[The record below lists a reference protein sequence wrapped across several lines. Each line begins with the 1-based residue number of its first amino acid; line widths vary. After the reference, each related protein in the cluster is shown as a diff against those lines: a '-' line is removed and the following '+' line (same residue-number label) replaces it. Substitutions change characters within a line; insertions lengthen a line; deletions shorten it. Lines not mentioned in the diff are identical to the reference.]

1 MKFIQY
7 IMVFNFLFGLGRVQA
22 QQEAQVS
29 QYIISPMLIN
39 PAFSSVADYWETNFV
54 YRNQWVGIKDAP
66 VTTYISTQ
74 STIGKPHYSSTHK
87 RDFHGWHGVGALL
100 MSDQIGPLSTNRL
113 KLNYSY
119 NKGLTSGK
127 KYGHSHE
134 DGLRLAF
141 GAMIDYSFVQVD
153 KQLLGQSQNSTG
165 SNVAN
170 TTAQE
175 DITYANIAKNAE
187 PVFDIDLGLML
198 YYNNTFFLGV
208 SSSQILQSQEV
219 YGGYGGL
226 QRHYYLTGMLKTAIN
241 EQWFLISSI
250 LVKSVYAAPVS
261 MDLGFQLDW
270 LDRVFIG
277 GGYRYQDAVTL
288 MMGYRHKW
296 GEKIKHFKRDKHSYI
311 MQFYYSYDLTTSKLG
326 QHSLENRSTG
336 SHEITLGFL
345 LPPTYK
351 ERNAEDTWRRGN
363 TNNLHKKT
371 RK

>member
-1 MKFIQY
+1 MKIQR
-7 IMVFNFLFGLGRVQA
+7 VLLPLFVLIGVIEGNA
-22 QQEAQVS
+22 QQDVQVS

-74 STIGKPHYSSTHK
+74 STIGKPHFSSTHK
-87 RDFHGWHGVGALL
+87 RDFHGWHGVGALI
-100 MSDQIGPLSTNRL
+100 MKDQIGPLSTNRL

-141 GAMIDYSFVQVD
+141 GAVLDYSSVRID
-153 KQLLGQSQNSTG
+153 KNLLAQSQNSSG
-165 SNVAN
+165 DNVSNGDALNDVTFAR
-170 TTAQE
+170 
-175 DITYANIAKNAE
+175 ISPNAE

-208 SSSQILQSQEV
+208 SSSQVLQSTEV

-226 QRHYYLTGMLKTAIN
+226 RRHYYLTGMIKSPLN
-241 EQWFLISSI
+241 EQWFLISSV
-250 LVKSVYAAPVS
+250 LVKSVNAAPVS
-261 MDLGFQLDW
+261 LDVGFQLDW
-270 LDRVFIG
+270 TDRIFLG
-277 GGYRYQDAVTL
+277 TGYRYQDAVTL
-288 MMGYRHKW
+288 MIGYRHQW
-296 GEKIKHFKRDKHSYI
+296 GEKIKHFRRDKHSYI
-311 MQFYYSYDLTTSKLG
+311 MQFYYSYDITTSKLG
-326 QHSLENRSTG
+326 QRSLEYGSTG

-345 LPPTYK
+345 LPPKYK

-363 TNNLHKKT
+363 TNNLHKKN